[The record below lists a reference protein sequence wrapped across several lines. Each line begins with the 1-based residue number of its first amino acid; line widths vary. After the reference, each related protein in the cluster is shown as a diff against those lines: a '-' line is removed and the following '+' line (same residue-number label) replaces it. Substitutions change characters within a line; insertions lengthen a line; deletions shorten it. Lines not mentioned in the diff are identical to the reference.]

1 MVKVYKKVLSFLYCN
16 FVLEII
22 ALSPTI
28 IGDKLRWIY
37 VKIFARK
44 LGKNFRAHTGT
55 FFYYPK
61 NLNIGDNACIGGNC
75 IIQSLSNLKIGNDVM
90 IASNCN
96 IMTSNHG
103 FKDRY
108 IPMNLQKNET
118 NELIINDDVWIGF
131 GSVINSG
138 ARKVEIAKGVII
150 ASNSVVTKSIDI
162 EYSIW
167 GGVPAHFIKMRF
179 DDE

>member
-1 MVKVYKKVLSFLYCN
+1 MIGVLKKVLSFFYCN
-16 FVLEII
+16 FILEMI
-22 ALSPTI
+22 ALFPTI
-28 IGDKLRWIY
+28 IGDKIRWMY
-37 VKIFARK
+37 VKFFAKK
-44 LGKNFRAHTGT
+44 LGKKFVAHTGT

-61 NLNIGDNACIGGNC
+61 NLNIGDNVSISGNC
-75 IIQSLSNLKIGNDVM
+75 IIQSLSNLRIGNDVM

-103 FKDRY
+103 FKNKHM
-108 IPMNLQKNET
+108 PMNLQKNET
-118 NELIINDDVWIGF
+118 NELVINDDVWVGF

-167 GGVPAHFIKMRF
+167 GGVPARFLKMRF
-179 DDE
+179 DNE

>member
-1 MVKVYKKVLSFLYCN
+1 MIKILKKILIFLYCN
-16 FVLEII
+16 FILEII
-22 ALSPTI
+22 ALSPTV
-28 IGDKLRWIY
+28 IGDKIRWLYIK
-37 VKIFARK
+37 VFAKR
-44 LGKNFRAHTGT
+44 LGKNFVAHTGT
-55 FFYYPK
+55 FVYYPK
-61 NLNIGDNACIGGNC
+61 NLSIGDNVSINGNC
-75 IIQSLSNLKIGNDVM
+75 IIQALSSLRMGNDVM

-103 FKDRY
+103 FKNKHV
-108 IPMNLQKNET
+108 PMNLQKNET

-167 GGVPAHFIKMRF
+167 GGFLPVFLK
-179 DDE
+179 